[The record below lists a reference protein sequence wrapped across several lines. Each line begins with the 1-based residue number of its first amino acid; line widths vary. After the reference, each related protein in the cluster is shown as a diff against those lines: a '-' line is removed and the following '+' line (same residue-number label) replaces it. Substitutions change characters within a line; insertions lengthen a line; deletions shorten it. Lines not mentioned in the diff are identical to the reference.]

1 MSKTEFDLDTF
12 LPYRLSL
19 LANTIS
25 KALEPAY
32 SAYALTRTQWRV
44 MAVLSSGEATA
55 QHICQKTLMDKT
67 TISRAVKNLV
77 ERGIV
82 IRQPARSDGRMS
94 PLTFT
99 AKGRQIFEQ
108 IAPTARTF
116 ETTLKQ
122 KLTQD
127 QLKTLETIIT
137 HLLKR

>member
-1 MSKTEFDLDTF
+1 MSKSEFDLDTF

-19 LANTIS
+19 LANTVS

-32 SAYALTRTQWRV
+32 ATYALTRTQWRV

-55 QHICQKTLMDKT
+55 QYICQKTLMDKT

-82 IRQPARSDGRMS
+82 KRQPAYSDGRMS
-94 PLTFT
+94 PLAFT
-99 AKGRQIFEQ
+99 AKGRQVFEQ
-108 IAPTARTF
+108 IVPTARTF

-137 HLLKR
+137 HLLKP